1 MSAALLVTILTYVAV
16 GHPATYK
23 TTSGLLGSW
32 VASSDGLPKIG
43 GLFLHAIVFII
54 LSGLLLTMLMPRRS
68 GFTVSAFGQ
77 TLKVGTETTQTTDT
91 TSTPPA
97 Q

>member
-1 MSAALLVTILTYVAV
+1 MSVPLLITILTFVAV

-23 TTSGLLGSW
+23 ATSGMLGSW

-43 GLFLHAIVFII
+43 GLFLHAIVFI
-54 LSGLLLTMLMPRRS
+54 LLAGLLLTLTMPRRS
-68 GFTVSAFGQ
+68 GFTISAFGQ
-77 TLKVGTETTQTTDT
+77 SLTVGTQKTEEAA
-91 TSTPPA
+91 A

>member
-1 MSAALLVTILTYVAV
+1 MSAALLVTVLTYVAV

-43 GLFLHAIVFII
+43 GLFLHAIVFI
-54 LSGLLLTMLMPRRS
+54 LLAGLLLTILMPKRS
-68 GFTVSAFGQ
+68 GFTTSVFGQ
-77 TLKVGTETTQTTDT
+77 TISIGATKTDT
-91 TSTPPA
+91 KTTPS

>member
-23 TTSGLLGSW
+23 ATSGILGSW

-43 GLFLHAIVFII
+43 GLFLHAIVFI
-54 LSGLLLTMLMPRRS
+54 LLAGFLLTILMPKKS

-77 TLKVGTETTQTTDT
+77 TLKVGTE
-91 TSTPPA
+91 PA
-97 Q
+97 QKTTTTPSQ